1 MRNIFLPI
9 CLLCAFI
16 ASAQNPLRIPS
27 PLYGNQF
34 NLNLVM
40 GLTPYFGQQTM
51 TMGANGNIMGPT
63 LFLDQGDSV
72 TINVTNSLGHESTL
86 HWHGLHVSPEND
98 GGPHSIIADGATW
111 STRFKVMD
119 WASTYWY
126 HPHLHMHTDEQV
138 TKGIAGFII
147 VRDSL
152 EASLNLPRT
161 YGVDDFPLAIQSRAF
176 DAANQFIVGSAADS
190 FVLVNGTMNPYID
203 APSQIVRFRLLNGSS
218 ERSYNFGFSD
228 NRNFY
233 VIGSDG
239 GLLNA
244 PVSLNRLKLSPGE
257 RAEILVDFGVN
268 QGQTVYLMS
277 YASEFLNGIYGA
289 AQPGMG
295 AGQQI
300 PSYSTNPLNGRNFNI
315 LEIRVGAATAN
326 PVNSVPTSLVTHNP
340 WTEGTENITRTLT
353 FRSTVMGP
361 TAINGPFTINNQAY
375 DMDVINYTI
384 PLNNVEVWSLI
395 NSSPIAHPFHIHDV
409 QFYILDING
418 VAPQAHEQG
427 RKDVVMVMPMQTVR
441 FITKFEDFTSDT
453 MPYMYHCH
461 LLTHEDDGMMGQF
474 LVRDTSTNT
483 AVNPINNKQINVNL
497 FPNPFSE
504 KATLLLDIDLVE
516 NLSLEIYDLQG
527 KMLRSIQNIST
538 KIIEIDRKGMPSG
551 NYFYALKSNH
561 KIIYSSMFSLTE

>member
-9 CLLCAFI
+9 CLLCAII
-16 ASAQNPLRIPS
+16 ASAQNPLRIPT

-40 GLTPYFGQQTM
+40 GMTPYFGQQTM

-72 TINVTNSLGHESTL
+72 NINVTNSLGHESTL

-98 GGPHSIIADGATW
+98 GGPHSVIQDGATW

-126 HPHLHMHTDEQV
+126 HPHLHMHTNEQV

-176 DAANQFIVGSAADS
+176 DAANQFIDGSAADS
-190 FVLVNGTMNPYID
+190 FILVNGTMNPYVELP
-203 APSQIVRFRLLNGSS
+203 AQLVRLRLLNGSS
-218 ERSYNFGFSD
+218 ERAYNFGFSD
-228 NRNFY
+228 NRNFNI
-233 VIGSDG
+233 IGSDG
-239 GLLNA
+239 GLLSA
-244 PVSLNRLKLSPGE
+244 PVSTNRLKLSPGE
-257 RAEILVDFGVN
+257 RAEILVDL
-268 QGQTVYLMS
+268 QGNTGQSIYLMS

-295 AGQQI
+295 AGQTI
-300 PSYSTNPLNGRNFNI
+300 PGYSSNPLNGRNFNI
-315 LEIRVGAATAN
+315 IEIRTVAATTN
-326 PVNSVPTSLVTHNP
+326 PVTSIPTTLVNHTP
-340 WTEGTENITRTLT
+340 WVEGTENITRALS

-361 TAINGPFTINNQAY
+361 TAINGPFTINNQSF

-384 PLNNVEVWSLI
+384 PLDNIEIWTLT

-418 VAPQAHEQG
+418 VAPQGYNAG
-427 RKDVVMVMPMQTVR
+427 RKDVVNVLPMQTVR

-461 LLTHEDDGMMGQF
+461 MLTHEDDGMMGQF
-474 LVRDTSTNT
+474 LV
-483 AVNPINNKQINVNL
+483 VNPNSSNVYEKEPNLKVCL
-497 FPNPFSE
+497 FPNPFSDRANFQFE
-504 KATLLLDIDLVE
+504 TGTAQ
-516 NLSLEIYDLQG
+516 NLNIEIYNQLGIKVKSLQNVNEDNIALERG
-527 KMLRSIQNIST
+527 ELKAGNYYYLIRTKEKMLQSGIFT
-538 KIIEIDRKGMPSG
+538 IID
-551 NYFYALKSNH
+551 
-561 KIIYSSMFSLTE
+561 

>member
-1 MRNIFLPI
+1 MKNI
-9 CLLCAFI
+9 LLLFALCTSFKAF
-16 ASAQNPLRIPS
+16 SQNPIRIPS
-27 PLYGNQF
+27 ALYGNQF

-40 GLTPYFGQQTM
+40 GFTPYFGQQTM
-51 TMGANGNIMGPT
+51 TMGANGSILGPT
-63 LFLDQGDSV
+63 LFLNRGDSV
-72 TINVTNSLGHESTL
+72 SINVINGLGHETTM

-111 STRFKVMD
+111 SKRFKVMD

-126 HPHLHMHTDEQV
+126 HPHLHMHTDEQL
-138 TKGIAGFII
+138 TKGLAGFII
-147 VRDSL
+147 VKDSL
-152 EASLNLPRT
+152 ETNLNLPRT
-161 YGVDDFPLAIQSRAF
+161 YGVDDIPLLVQSRGF
-176 DAANQFIVGSAADS
+176 DSTNQFLVGTAADS

-239 GLLNA
+239 GLLTA

-257 RAEILVDFGVN
+257 RTEILVDFAAN
-268 QGQTVYLMS
+268 QGQTIYLMS

-300 PSYSTNPLNGRNFNI
+300 PGYSTNPLNGRNFNI

-353 FRSTVMGP
+353 FRSNVTGP

-375 DMDVINYTI
+375 DMDVINYSI

-418 VAPQAHEQG
+418 VAPQAHESG

-441 FITKFEDFTSDT
+441 FITKFEDFSSDT

-474 LVRDTSTNT
+474 LVVDTSTVS
-483 AVNPINNKQINVNL
+483 AIQHSEKVNVKL

-504 KATLLLDIDLVE
+504 KATLLLDIDFAE
-516 NLSLEIYDLQG
+516 NLSLEIYDFQG
-527 KMLRSIQNIST
+527 KMLRSIQNISA
-538 KIIEIDRKGMPSG
+538 KRIEIDRKGLTSG
-551 NYFYALKSNH
+551 NYFYALRSDG
-561 KIIYSSMFSLTE
+561 KIIYSGRFSLMK

>member
-1 MRNIFLPI
+1 
-9 CLLCAFI
+9 
-16 ASAQNPLRIPS
+16 
-27 PLYGNQF
+27 
-34 NLNLVM
+34 
-40 GLTPYFGQQTM
+40 
-51 TMGANGNIMGPT
+51 
-63 LFLDQGDSV
+63 
-72 TINVTNSLGHESTL
+72 
-86 HWHGLHVSPEND
+86 
-98 GGPHSIIADGATW
+98 
-111 STRFKVMD
+111 
-119 WASTYWY
+119 
-126 HPHLHMHTDEQV
+126 MHTDEQV

-147 VRDSL
+147 VRDSM
-152 EASLNLPRT
+152 EASLNLPRN
-161 YGVDDFPLAIQSRAF
+161 YGVDDIPLAVQSRAF

-239 GLLNA
+239 GLLTA

-257 RAEILVDFGVN
+257 RAEILVDFGAN
-268 QGQTVYLMS
+268 QGQTLYLMS

-300 PSYSTNPLNGRNFNI
+300 PGYNTNPLNGRNFNI

-326 PVNSVPTSLVTHNP
+326 PVSTVPSSLVTHNP

-353 FRSTVMGP
+353 FRSTVTGP
-361 TAINGPFTINNQAY
+361 TAINGPFTINNQSF

-384 PLNNVEVWSLI
+384 PLNNTEIWTLI
-395 NSSPIAHPFHIHDV
+395 NNSPIAHPFHIHDV

-418 VAPQAHEQG
+418 VAPQGYNAG
-427 RKDVVMVMPMQTVR
+427 RKDVVNVLPMQTVR

-461 LLTHEDDGMMGQF
+461 MLTHEDDGMMGQF
-474 LVRDTSTNT
+474 LV
-483 AVNPINNKQINVNL
+483 VNPNSGNNYDKEPNLKVNL
-497 FPNPFSE
+497 FPNPFSD
-504 KATLLLDIDLVE
+504 KATLMLDIDLAE
-516 NLSLEIYDLQG
+516 NLNLEIYDLQG
-527 KMLRSIQNIST
+527 KMLRSIQNISA
-538 KIIEIDRKGMPSG
+538 KSIEIDRGGLPSG

-561 KIIYSSMFSLTE
+561 KIIYSGMFSLME

>member
-9 CLLCAFI
+9 CLFCAFI
-16 ASAQNPLRIPS
+16 ASAQNPLRIPT

-72 TINVTNSLGHESTL
+72 NINVTNSLGHESTL

-111 STRFKVMD
+111 STRFKVKD

-161 YGVDDFPLAIQSRAF
+161 YGVDDFPLAVQSRAF

-239 GLLNA
+239 GLLTA
-244 PVSLNRLKLSPGE
+244 PISLNRLKLSPGE
-257 RAEILVDFGVN
+257 RAEILVDFGTN

-300 PSYSTNPLNGRNFNI
+300 PGYSTNPLNGRNFNI

-326 PVNSVPTSLVTHNP
+326 SVTTVPTSLVSHNP

-353 FRSTVMGP
+353 FRSTVTGP
-361 TAINGPFTINNQAY
+361 SAINGPFTINNQAY

-441 FITKFEDFTSDT
+441 FITKFEDFSSDT

-474 LVRDTSTNT
+474 LVVDTSTVS
-483 AVNPINNKQINVNL
+483 AMQHSEKVNVKL

-504 KATLLLDIDLVE
+504 KATLMLDIDLVE

-527 KMLRSIQNIST
+527 KMLRNLQNISSNS
-538 KIIEIDRKGMPSG
+538 IEIDRKGLTSG

>member
-1 MRNIFLPI
+1 MKNI
-9 CLLCAFI
+9 LLLFALCISFNAF
-16 ASAQNPLRIPS
+16 SQNPLRIPT

-40 GLTPYFGQQTM
+40 GFTPYFGQQTM
-51 TMGANGNIMGPT
+51 TMGANGSILGPT
-63 LFLDQGDSV
+63 LFLNQGDSV
-72 TINVTNSLGHESTL
+72 TINVINGLGHETTM

-98 GGPHSIIADGATW
+98 GGPHSVIPIGETW
-111 STRFKVMD
+111 SRTFKVMD

-138 TKGIAGFII
+138 TQGLAGLII
-147 VRDSL
+147 VRDSI
-152 EASLNLPRT
+152 EANLNLPRT
-161 YGVDDFPLAIQSRAF
+161 YAVDDIPLIVQSRGF
-176 DAANQFIVGSAADS
+176 DSTNQFLVGTAADS
-190 FVLVNGTMNPYID
+190 FILVNGTMNPYID

-239 GLLNA
+239 GLLTA

-257 RAEILVDFGVN
+257 RAEILVDFGAN
-268 QGQTVYLMS
+268 QGQTLYLMS
-277 YASEFLNGIYGA
+277 YAAEFLNGIYGA

-300 PSYSTNPLNGRNFNI
+300 PGYNTNPLNGRNFNI

-326 PVNSVPTSLVTHNP
+326 PVSTVPSSLVTHNP

-353 FRSTVMGP
+353 FRSTVTGP
-361 TAINGPFTINNQAY
+361 TAINGPFTINNQSF

-384 PLNNVEVWSLI
+384 PLNNTEIWTLI
-395 NSSPIAHPFHIHDV
+395 NNSPIAHPFHIHDV

-418 VAPQAHEQG
+418 VAPQGYDAG
-427 RKDVVMVMPMQTVR
+427 RKDVVNVMPMQTVR
-441 FITKFEDFTSDT
+441 FITKFEDFSSDT

-474 LVRDTSTNT
+474 LV
-483 AVNPINNKQINVNL
+483 VNPNSGNNYDKEPNLKVNL
-497 FPNPFSE
+497 FPNPFSD
-504 KATLLLDIDLVE
+504 KATLMLDIDLAE
-516 NLSLEIYDLQG
+516 NLNLEIYDLQG
-527 KMLRSIQNIST
+527 KMLRSIQNISA
-538 KIIEIDRKGMPSG
+538 KSIEIDRGGLPSG

-561 KIIYSSMFSLTE
+561 KIIYSGMFSLME

>member
-1 MRNIFLPI
+1 MKNIFLPI
-9 CLLCAFI
+9 CLFCAFI

-27 PLYGNQF
+27 ALYGNQF

-40 GLTPYFGQQTM
+40 GFTPYFGQQTM

-72 TINVTNSLGHESTL
+72 TINVTNSLGHESTI

-111 STRFKVMD
+111 NTRFKVMD

-126 HPHLHMHTDEQV
+126 HPHLHMHTDEQL
-138 TKGIAGFII
+138 TKGLAGFVI
-147 VRDSL
+147 VKDSL
-152 EASLNLPRT
+152 ETNLNLPRT
-161 YGVDDFPLAIQSRAF
+161 YGVDDIPLLVQSRGF
-176 DAANQFIVGSAADS
+176 DSTNQFLVGSAADS

-239 GLLNA
+239 GLLTA
-244 PVSLNRLKLSPGE
+244 PVSLTRLKLSPGE
-257 RAEILVDFGVN
+257 RAEILVDFGAH
-268 QGQTVYLMS
+268 QGQTIYLMS

-300 PSYSTNPLNGRNFNI
+300 PGYSTNPLNGRNFNI

-353 FRSTVMGP
+353 FRSTVTGP

-375 DMDVINYTI
+375 DMDVVNYTI
-384 PLNNVEVWSLI
+384 PLDNIEIWSLI

-418 VAPQAHEQG
+418 VAPAAHEQG

-441 FITKFEDFTSDT
+441 IITKFEDFTSDT

-474 LVRDTSTNT
+474 LVVDTSTNT

-504 KATLLLDIDLVE
+504 KATLVLEGDLVE
-516 NLSLEIYDLQG
+516 NFSLEIYNIQG
-527 KMLRSIQNIST
+527 KRLQTDININGNVAEINRSNLNAGI
-538 KIIEIDRKGMPSG
+538 
-551 NYFYALKSNH
+551 YFYQILSKG
-561 KIIYSSMFSLTE
+561 KILSQGKITIND

>member
-1 MRNIFLPI
+1 MKNIFL
-9 CLLCAFI
+9 LLALFI
-16 ASAQNPLRIPS
+16 SINTHCQNPLRIPS

-98 GGPHSIIADGATW
+98 GGPHSVIQDGATW
-111 STRFKVMD
+111 NTRFKVMD

-147 VRDSL
+147 VRDSM
-152 EASLNLPRT
+152 EASLNLPRN
-161 YGVDDFPLAIQSRAF
+161 YGVDDIPLAVQSRAF

-239 GLLNA
+239 GLLTA

-257 RAEILVDFGVN
+257 RAEILVDFGAN

-300 PSYSTNPLNGRNFNI
+300 PGYSTNPLNGRNFNI

-326 PVNSVPTSLVTHNP
+326 PVNSVPTSLVSHNP

-353 FRSTVMGP
+353 FRSTVTGP
-361 TAINGPFTINNQAY
+361 SAINGPFTINNQSF

-441 FITKFEDFTSDT
+441 FITKFEDFSSDT

-474 LVRDTSTNT
+474 LVVDTSTVS
-483 AVNPINNKQINVNL
+483 AMQQSEKVNVKL
-497 FPNPFSE
+497 FPNPFSD
-504 KATLLLDIDLVE
+504 KATLMLDIDLVE

-527 KMLRSIQNIST
+527 KMLRSLQNISS
-538 KIIEIDRKGMPSG
+538 KSIEIDRKGLPSG
-551 NYFYALKSNH
+551 NYFYTLKSNH